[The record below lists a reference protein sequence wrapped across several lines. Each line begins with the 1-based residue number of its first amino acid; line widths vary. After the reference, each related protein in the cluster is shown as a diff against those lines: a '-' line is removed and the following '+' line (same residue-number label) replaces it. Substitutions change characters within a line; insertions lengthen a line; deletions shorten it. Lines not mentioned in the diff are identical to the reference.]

1 MTSREE
7 RAGRRWLAAWRFVR
21 GLPEPAAL
29 SLGTVGG
36 LLFYRLDA
44 RRRAAL
50 RANLRQVLGPEVPPR
65 RLERVVR
72 KGFVSYGRYW
82 AEAFRLED
90 LSQAEI
96 RRRMPLEGR
105 EHLDKALA
113 AGRGIVFATPHLGN
127 WDVGGAWLVANGY
140 PTTVVVERLRPVE
153 VYERFVAYRENLG
166 MRLLP
171 LDHGPE
177 TFRQVIRAL
186 RAGQL
191 VALVC
196 DRDLTGGG
204 IPVTLFGRRATMPGG
219 PASLALR
226 TGAAL
231 LPCAIYQDRA
241 RPGWW
246 DAIVLPP
253 LKVEPSGDGRADVT
267 ALTQALASSF
277 EQLIARAPEQWHVL
291 SEHWRERR
299 PRAAEAADVP
309 AGTDADADA
318 GAGGGLL

>member
-1 MTSREE
+1 M
-7 RAGRRWLAAWRFVR
+7 A
-21 GLPEPAAL
+21 
-29 SLGTVGG
+29 
-36 LLFYRLDA
+36 
-44 RRRAAL
+44 
-50 RANLRQVLGPEVPPR
+50 
-65 RLERVVR
+65 
-72 KGFVSYGRYW
+72 
-82 AEAFRLED
+82 
-90 LSQAEI
+90 
-96 RRRMPLEGR
+96 LEGR
-105 EHLDKALA
+105 EHLEKALA
-113 AGRGIVFATPHLGN
+113 AGHGIVFATPHLGN

-153 VYERFVAYRENLG
+153 VYERFVAYRERLG

-171 LDHGPE
+171 LDHGSE
-177 TFRQVIRAL
+177 TFRRVIRAL
-186 RAGQL
+186 RDGQL

-204 IPVTLFGRRATMPGG
+204 VPVTLFGKRATMPGG

-246 DAIVLPP
+246 EAIVLPP
-253 LKVEPSGDGRADVT
+253 LEREPSGDNRADVA

-291 SEHWRERR
+291 SEFWREPR
-299 PRAAEAADVP
+299 PRA
-309 AGTDADADA
+309 DADADA
-318 GAGGGLL
+318 GTGGGLL

>member
-1 MTSREE
+1 MTTTEE
-7 RAGRRWLAAWRFVR
+7 RAGRRWLAAWRLVR
-21 GLPEPAAL
+21 RLPEPVAMQ
-29 SLGTVGG
+29 LGRLGG
-36 LLFYRLDA
+36 LLYYRLDA

-50 RANLRQVLGPEVPPR
+50 RANLRQVLGPEVPAR

-72 KGFVSYGRYW
+72 QGFASYGRYW

-90 LSQAEI
+90 LSKQEII
-96 RRRMPLEGR
+96 RRMALEGR

-113 AGRGIVFATPHLGN
+113 AGNGIVFATPHLGN
-127 WDVGGAWLVANGY
+127 WDVGGAWLVANGF

-153 VYERFVAYRENLG
+153 VYERFVAYRQNLG

-171 LDHGPE
+171 LDDGSE

-186 RAGQL
+186 RDGQL

-196 DRDLTGGG
+196 DRDLTGRGV
-204 IPVTLFGRRATMPGG
+204 PVTLFGRRTTMPGG

-231 LPCAIYQDRA
+231 LPCAIYQDRRRA
-241 RPGWW
+241 GWW

-253 LKVEPSGDGRADVT
+253 LRVEPSGDNRADVA
-267 ALTQALASSF
+267 ALTQALAGAF
-277 EQLIARAPEQWHVL
+277 ERLIARAPEQWHVL
-291 SEHWRERR
+291 SEFWRE
-299 PRAAEAADVP
+299 P
-309 AGTDADADA
+309 GTATRGDA
-318 GAGGGLL
+318 GSGGGLL

>member
-1 MTSREE
+1 MQL
-7 RAGRRWLAAWRFVR
+7 GRL
-21 GLPEPAAL
+21 
-29 SLGTVGG
+29 GG

-65 RLERVVR
+65 RLERMVR
-72 KGFVSYGRYW
+72 RGFVSYGRYW

-90 LSQAEI
+90 LSKQEII
-96 RRRMPLEGR
+96 RRMALVGR

-113 AGRGIVFATPHLGN
+113 AGNGIVFATPHLGN

-140 PTTVVVERLRPVE
+140 PLTVVVERLRPVE
-153 VYERFVAYRENLG
+153 VYERFVAYREALG

-171 LDHGPE
+171 LDDGSE

-186 RAGQL
+186 QDGQL

-196 DRDLTGGG
+196 DRDLTGRGV
-204 IPVTLFGRRATMPGG
+204 PVTIFGRRTTMPGG

-231 LPCAIYQDRA
+231 LPAAIYQDRR

-253 LKVEPSGDGRADVT
+253 LRVEPSGDTRTDVA
-267 ALTQALASSF
+267 ALTQALASAF

-291 SEHWRERR
+291 SEYWRE
-299 PRAAEAADVP
+299 PRARANSEAKGD
-309 AGTDADADA
+309 G
-318 GAGGGLL
+318 GGGLL